1 MKTTPKISIIV
12 PIYNTEKY
20 LDICLKSLLCQ
31 TLKEIE
37 IICVDD
43 KSTDGSASIIKKY
56 AASDERIKPIYLAEN
71 KGTSVARKEGVS
83 HADGKYIM
91 FCDADDAFTLNACQI
106 IYDEME
112 KEPVVFYNL
121 ELM

>member
-56 AASDERIKPIYLAEN
+56 AASDERISSLI
-71 KGTSVARKEGVS
+71 
-83 HADGKYIM
+83 
-91 FCDADDAFTLNACQI
+91 
-106 IYDEME
+106 
-112 KEPVVFYNL
+112 
-121 ELM
+121 

>member
-43 KSTDGSASIIKKY
+43 KSTDGSASIIKNMQQVMNGL
-56 AASDERIKPIYLAEN
+56 SLFI
-71 KGTSVARKEGVS
+71 
-83 HADGKYIM
+83 
-91 FCDADDAFTLNACQI
+91 
-106 IYDEME
+106 
-112 KEPVVFYNL
+112 
-121 ELM
+121 